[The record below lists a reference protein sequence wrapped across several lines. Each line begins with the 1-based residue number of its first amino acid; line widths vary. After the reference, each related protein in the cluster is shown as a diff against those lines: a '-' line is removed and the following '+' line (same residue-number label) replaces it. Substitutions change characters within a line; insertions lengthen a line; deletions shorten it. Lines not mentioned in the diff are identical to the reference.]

1 MAQINPLFYFLNE
14 PLRDLQIVIYLNFL
28 KDNMVEES
36 VLVES
41 KPVNQAKQEKTKYDG
56 KNEFVEDTG

>member
-1 MAQINPLFYFLNE
+1 
-14 PLRDLQIVIYLNFL
+14 
-28 KDNMVEES
+28 MVEES

-56 KNEFVEDTG
+56 KSEFVEDTG